1 MRESTLNPLQPSHQQ
16 ELEGEDPLLR
26 DPSPPFIE
34 LAARL
39 MEPAH
44 RYHDYSVVGMENI
57 PDKGAGLLVVN
68 HSLATYDGFL
78 LGLEVFRQRRRMLV
92 GLGDNLI
99 FKTPVLKDLALASGI
114 YPANPTNGKRLLAHG
129 HLMGVAPGGM
139 WESLRPS
146 TQKYQLRWDDRRGF
160 VRLAMEA
167 QVPIILAAC
176 PRADDLYEV
185 RPSRLTEMAYHLL
198 KIPIPLATGVGPTL
212 IPRKIKLTHYI
223 APPLY
228 PPDPKW
234 EDFEEVVE
242 SWHRQVIRRMEELML
257 KALDGG

>member
-1 MRESTLNPLQPSHQQ
+1 MNPLQPSQHIDQDT
-16 ELEGEDPLLR
+16 EDPILR

-39 MEPAH
+39 MAPAH
-44 RYHDYSVVGMENI
+44 RYHDYSVVGMEHI
-57 PDKGAGLLVVN
+57 PEKGAGLVVVN

-78 LGLEVFRQRRRMLV
+78 LGLEVFQQKRRMLV

-139 WESLRPS
+139 LESLRPS
-146 TQKYQLRWDDRRGF
+146 TEKYQLRWNDRRGF
-160 VRLAMEA
+160 VRLAIEA
-167 QVPIILAAC
+167 RVPIILAAC
-176 PRADDLYEV
+176 PRADDLYDV
-185 RPSRLTEMAYHLL
+185 RPNRLTEMAYHVL
-198 KIPIPLATGVGPTL
+198 KIPVPLATGVGPTL
-212 IPRKIKLTHYI
+212 FPRKVKLTHYI

-234 EDFEEVVE
+234 DDFEEVVE
-242 SWHRQVIRRMEELML
+242 SWHRQVVRTMEELMAR
-257 KALDGG
+257 ALAEGG